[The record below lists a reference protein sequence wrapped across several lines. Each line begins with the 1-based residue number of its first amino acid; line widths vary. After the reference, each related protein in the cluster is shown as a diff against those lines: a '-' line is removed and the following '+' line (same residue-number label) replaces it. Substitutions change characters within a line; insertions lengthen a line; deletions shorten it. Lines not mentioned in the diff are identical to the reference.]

1 MFYKTIVHIFQ
12 WFIKLVY
19 KIEVEGDTNLP
30 EGPLLICANHI
41 SVMDPILLAIVLRN
55 REIRFLGKKELFE
68 NSFLNWFL
76 NKLGVLP
83 VDREGDSLMMI
94 RDTLSI
100 LKDKGTIGMF
110 PEGTRVKEVDPKNIK
125 EGIGLI
131 ADRSGAKVQTFHID
145 YPGRA
150 LLRKRA
156 VLKNSG
162 IVDPEKFRERDLSN
176 KERYHEITLEIYH
189 KIYEG

>member
-1 MFYKTIVHIFQ
+1 MVYICQ

-19 KIEVEGDTNLP
+19 KIEVEGDINLP

-41 SVMDPILLAIVLRN
+41 SVIDPFILAIVLKKRK
-55 REIRFLGKKELFE
+55 IRFLGKKKLFE
-68 NSFLNWFL
+68 NPILNWFL

-100 LKDKGTIGMF
+100 LKKKGTIGIF

-150 LLRKRA
+150 FLRKRA
-156 VLKNSG
+156 VLKSSG
-162 IVDPEKFRERDLSN
+162 IVDPIKFKERDLSN

-189 KIYEG
+189 KIYGG